1 MLFTEDE
8 KLKIFKEHHSGPLG
22 GHNGVVRTQ
31 HSIAERYFWP
41 GVGADIADQV
51 FVLINS

>member
-8 KLKIFKEHHSGPLG
+8 KLKIFKEHHSG
-22 GHNGVVRTQ
+22 HNGVVRTR